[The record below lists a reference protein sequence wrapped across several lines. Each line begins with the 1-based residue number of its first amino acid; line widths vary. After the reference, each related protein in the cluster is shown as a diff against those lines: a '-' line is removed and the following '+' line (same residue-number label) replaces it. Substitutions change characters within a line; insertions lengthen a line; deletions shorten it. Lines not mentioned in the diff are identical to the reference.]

1 MPIYEYRCNKC
12 SNDFEKLVF
21 STTAAV
27 CCPECSSDKVVKRI
41 SLFGMRGGSK
51 SDSEFSDSSSSCSS
65 CTSNNCSNCH

>member
-1 MPIYEYRCNKC
+1 MPIYEYTCNKC

-27 CCPECSSDKVVKRI
+27 CCPNCSSDNVVKKI
-41 SLFGMRGGSK
+41 SLFGMGGGSK
-51 SDSEFSDSSSSCSS
+51 SDSSSDSSSSCSS